1 VNVRK
6 QTLRL
11 SCRWAA
17 SVQGTS
23 TRARAALP
31 WLAALAALTLAMPAN
46 AQGNIDAG
54 KSAGQIFA
62 DTCAG
67 CHKSARELKRAN
79 AGFLRAH
86 YTTGPVEAAAMASY
100 LAGVGNG
107 SAPEPRAPKPA
118 PDKPAAAPD
127 SPPPNNQANRQ
138 PQPKAAQAP
147 AGKKGRPVPEPKS
160 AATMILD
167 SKLPDIPDPPPPA
180 PLVLPPATATAA
192 ATATAKPTLEP
203 FEE

>member
-1 VNVRK
+1 
-6 QTLRL
+6 
-11 SCRWAA
+11 
-17 SVQGTS
+17 
-23 TRARAALP
+23 
-31 WLAALAALTLAMPAN
+31 
-46 AQGNIDAG
+46 
-54 KSAGQIFA
+54 

-107 SAPEPRAPKPA
+107 STPEPRASQAKQT
-118 PDKPAAAPD
+118 PDKPPAPEAGQ
-127 SPPPNNQANRQ
+127 QASRQ

-147 AGKKGRPVPEPKS
+147 PGKKGRPVLEPKPTATS
-160 AATMILD
+160 TATMILD

-192 ATATAKPTLEP
+192 ATATAKPKLEP